1 MEHRWGQR
9 TSVDVV
15 VRLIGSPGEIGTGR
29 LLNVSATG
37 AFVQTKLQ
45 LPLFTPVR
53 VELIASPL
61 LVSHPCAGRA
71 YVVRQVSAGVGI
83 EWFAV
88 ATDPV
93 RATHYRYAG
102 RDALANPKSMA
113 TETGNP

>member
-1 MEHRWGQR
+1 MEHRWGRR

-15 VRLIGSPGEIGTGR
+15 VRLIGSPGAIGTGR

-37 AFVQTKLQ
+37 AFVQTKLH

-53 VELIASPL
+53 VEPIAGPL

-93 RATHYRYAG
+93 RTTNAG
-102 RDALANPKSMA
+102 LTVRDALANSKSMA
-113 TETGNP
+113 PETGGG